1 MELYNQWLAIA
12 TQIQQRNEV
21 LNQHCV
27 AASFKF
33 QDSGFRCCV
42 LKGQGV
48 AQLYNA
54 NDGIDRN
61 MLRQSGDIDLWVSG
75 GMKNVL
81 AWARAHYGD
90 VSYDY
95 VNAHLPMFPETEVE
109 LHWRVS
115 SMTNLF
121 SAC

>member
-1 MELYNQWLAIA
+1 MAGNRNSDTA
-12 TQIQQRNEV
+12 TQRGAESALRCCEFQV
-21 LNQHCV
+21 S
-27 AASFKF
+27 SFKF
-33 QDSGFRCCV
+33 QDSDFRCCV

-54 NDGIDRN
+54 NDGLDRN
-61 MLRQSGDIDLWVSG
+61 MPRQSGDIDLWVSG